1 MLGLSYKNSEADATS
16 LTFSLLD
23 YAWYFRA
30 ADSKAY
36 VREANSNGL
45 SSHNVTAYTA
55 KVFDLTK
62 VFGINRVG
70 NKINYLI
77 DGSIV
82 YTSTV
87 NSTGTLYISY

>member
-45 SSHNVTAYTA
+45 SSHNVTW
-55 KVFDLTK
+55 
-62 VFGINRVG
+62 
-70 NKINYLI
+70 
-77 DGSIV
+77 
-82 YTSTV
+82 
-87 NSTGTLYISY
+87 